1 MSDGL
6 RGNILIRFLLEAC
19 LDIAICIVLQLYY
32 SDLNGGISFGTT
44 FEVFNSVFSIL
55 LGIAT
60 ALFLPVSMVFYLKN
74 FKNWGD
80 EVFASRYGAFYDGLR
95 TDRKSSLLFHII
107 FLIRRFAFTMMAI
120 YAGEYLFVQIWVL
133 LATSTMQVSYLFVC
147 RPFDSEFMN
156 NIEIFNE
163 LTTIVLTYVLIA
175 LSPANQG
182 REASNEELDLTMLG
196 ILGSNIMVHTFFLLM
211 GSVKSLKD
219 KIKSKCCKSK

>member
-32 SDLNGGISFGTT
+32 SDLNGGLSFGTA

-55 LGIAT
+55 LGVAT
-60 ALFLPVSMVFYLKN
+60 ALFLPVAMVFYLKN

-80 EVFASRYGAFYDGLR
+80 EAFASRYGAFYDGLR

-120 YAGEYLFVQIWVL
+120 YAGDYLFVQIWVL

-163 LTTIVLTYVLIA
+163 LTTIVLTYVLLA

-196 ILGSNIMVHTFFLLM
+196 ILG
-211 GSVKSLKD
+211 
-219 KIKSKCCKSK
+219 